1 MYSQIAIRRS
11 VRTFSKVAFNN
22 VDVKRI
28 EDMLKQLSTI
38 NTPFGNQ
45 VNLEL
50 LNQGSGENEKIGTYG
65 FVQNAAAF
73 LAGTTQNKLEAII
86 DYGFI
91 GQLAVLQLLEIGIGS
106 VWLGGT
112 FNRNTV
118 KRSLKTDDL
127 IPALIAIGHPKD
139 KSLTEQTIRLLVRA
153 SSRKEFGELFT
164 DSKDQ
169 PLDNSNK
176 YAQVLEA
183 LRLAPSGTNRQPWR
197 VKASDETL
205 SLFIQRTPNYAKELN
220 YDVQGLDMGIALA
233 HLKIALDHFN
243 YKYKINVN
251 KNIDYNLDKIHIAD
265 INID

>member
-1 MYSQIAIRRS
+1 MYNQIAIRRS
-11 VRTFSKVAFNN
+11 VRTFSKVPFNN
-22 VDVKRI
+22 VDVKFI
-28 EDMLKQLSTI
+28 EDMLNKLSKITA
-38 NTPFGNQ
+38 PFGSN

-50 LNQGSGENEKIGTYG
+50 LNQASGENEKIGTYG

-73 LAGTTQNKLEAII
+73 LAGTTVNKLEAII

-91 GQLAVLQLLEIGIGS
+91 GQLAVLQLLEQGIGS

-153 SSRKEFGELFT
+153 SSRKDFGELFT
-164 DSKDQ
+164 DASGQ
-169 PLDNSNK
+169 PLDASHK

-197 VKASDETL
+197 VVVEDKKL
-205 SLFIQRTPNYAKELN
+205 GIFIQRTPNYAKELN

-243 YKYKINVN
+243 FKFKINVN
-251 KNIDYNLDKIHIAD
+251 KNIDYSLERIHIAD

>member
-1 MYSQIAIRRS
+1 MYNQIPLRRS
-11 VRTFSKVAFNN
+11 VRTFSKVPFNH
-22 VDVKRI
+22 VDVKKI
-28 EDMLKQLSTI
+28 EEILKSLGKLD
-38 NTPFGNQ
+38 TPFGSN
-45 VNLEL
+45 VSLEL
-50 LNQGSGENEKIGTYG
+50 LNQASGENEKIGTYG

-73 LAGTTQNKLEAII
+73 LAGSTPNKLESII

-91 GQLAVLQLLEIGIGS
+91 GQLAVLQLLELGIGS

-153 SSRKEFGELFT
+153 SSRKDFGELFS
-164 DSKDQ
+164 DVKGQ
-169 PLDNSNK
+169 PIDNSHK

-197 VKASDETL
+197 VVVDDKKL

-243 YKYKINVN
+243 IKFKIDVN
-251 KNIDYNLDKIHIAD
+251 NKIDYNLEKILIAD

>member
-1 MYSQIAIRRS
+1 MYNQISIRRS
-11 VRTFSKVAFNN
+11 VRTFSKVPFNH
-22 VDVKRI
+22 VDIKLI
-28 EDMLKQLSTI
+28 EDRLENLHKQEA
-38 NTPFGNQ
+38 PFGSN
-45 VNLEL
+45 VFLEL
-50 LNQGSGENEKIGTYG
+50 LNQASGENEKIGTYG

-73 LAGTTQNKLEAII
+73 LAGTTPNNLESII

-91 GQLAVLQLLEIGIGS
+91 GQLAVLQLLELGIGS

-153 SSRKEFGELFT
+153 SSRKDFGELFS
-164 DSKDQ
+164 DAQ
-169 PLDNSNK
+169 GRPLDNSHK

-197 VKASDETL
+197 VVVDDKKM

-233 HLKIALDHFN
+233 HLKIALDHFSI
-243 YKYKINVN
+243 KFKIEVN
-251 KNIDYNLDKIHIAD
+251 KKIDYSLERILIAD
-265 INID
+265 IIIE

>member
-1 MYSQIAIRRS
+1 MYNQIAIRRS
-11 VRTFSKVAFNN
+11 VRTFSKVAFNE

-28 EDMLKQLSTI
+28 ETILANLAKQDA
-38 NTPFGNQ
+38 PFGSR
-45 VNLEL
+45 VSLEL
-50 LNQGSGENEKIGTYG
+50 LNQASGDNEKIGTYG

-73 LAGTTQNKLEAII
+73 LAGTAPNKLETII

-91 GQLAVLQLLEIGIGS
+91 GQLAALKLLELGIGS

-118 KRSLKTDDL
+118 KRSLRTDDL

-153 SSRKEFGELFT
+153 SSRKDFGELFT

-169 PLDNSNK
+169 PLDSSHK

-197 VKASDETL
+197 VKVDETKL
-205 SLFIQRTPNYAKELN
+205 TVFFQRTANYAKELN

-243 YKYKINVN
+243 YKFKIDVN
-251 KNIDYNLDKIHIAD
+251 KNIDHNLDKILIAS
-265 INID
+265 INIE

>member
-1 MYSQIAIRRS
+1 MYNQIAIRRS
-11 VRTFSKVAFNN
+11 VRTFSKVPFND

-28 EDMLKQLSTI
+28 EDILTKLSSL
-38 NTPFGNQ
+38 NTPFGNLI
-45 VNLEL
+45 NLEL
-50 LNQGSGENEKIGTYG
+50 LNQASGENEKIGTYG

-73 LAGTTQNKLEAII
+73 LAGTTPNKLEAII

-91 GQLAVLQLLEIGIGS
+91 GQLAALQLLELGIGG

-164 DSKDQ
+164 DSSDQ
-169 PLDNSNK
+169 PLENANK

-197 VKASDETL
+197 VKVGDKKL
-205 SLFIQRTPNYAKELN
+205 SLHFQRTPNYAKELN
-220 YDVQGLDMGIALA
+220 YDVQGLDIGIALA

-243 YKYKINVN
+243 YKFKIEVN
-251 KNIDYNLDKIHIAD
+251 RNIDYSLDKIHIAD